1 MYKQSAYVIALLLGA
16 SSAYRLNFATGMN
29 GDEDLG
35 EKITMKGEK
44 FSYAATPIS
53 APERNRPGAQNS
65 TAAGRYAQVGS
76 QEESN
81 LQLRFVNN
89 ADPAEGVLFPQT
101 GHAIHHSTYYAKK
114 TPEAMFIQDEGEG
127 SGKGTPVEGVHAL
140 APTEQMATANGP
152 SEFAYPNQRTTFY
165 AQQQGPLAEPEK
177 VHTLDPKIARTHTTF
192 YDKQNR
198 LWRGQE
204 MSQQKIDPVNPVN
217 YDPWVYETSKEG
229 MPSQRQ
235 WHAQVG
241 AQSLAEDSI
250 GASGYNKQ
258 VHDFT
263 EEQIRGY
270 NNPPSFA
277 QKQDAI
283 NNKNIDPWVYETA
296 QEGMAGVSSHSLS
309 QKNVKDLNEE
319 KMEPNVFNFT
329 NPLVNPLNE
338 VPRNTEAA
346 PALNGHKNVYAQ
358 QSVQNLAQR

>member
-29 GDEDLG
+29 GDENLG
-35 EKITMKGEK
+35 ETITMKGNK
-44 FSYAATPIS
+44 FSYAGTPIS
-53 APERNRPGAQNS
+53 APERNREGAQNA
-65 TAAGRYAQVGS
+65 TAAGRYAQVGA
-76 QEESN
+76 QEEEN

-114 TPEAMFIQDEGEG
+114 TPETMFLQGEEEG
-127 SGKGTPVEGVHAL
+127 SGKGTPTEGVHTL
-140 APTEQMATANGP
+140 APIPQMTTANGP

-165 AQQQGPLAEPEK
+165 AQGPLAEPEG

-192 YDKQNR
+192 YDKQNG

-204 MSQQKIDPVNPVN
+204 LTDKTQKNKIDPISPTN

-241 AQSLAEDSI
+241 QSLAEDSI
-250 GASGYNKQ
+250 GAKGYNGQ

-263 EEQIRGY
+263 EENIRGY

-296 QEGMAGVSSHSLS
+296 NEGMAGVSSHA
-309 QKNVKDLNEE
+309 QKQVKDIGEI

-329 NPLVNPLNE
+329 EPLVNPLNE
-338 VPRNTEAA
+338 TPRSEEAA
-346 PALNGHKNVYAQ
+346 PAYNGH
-358 QSVQNLAQR
+358 